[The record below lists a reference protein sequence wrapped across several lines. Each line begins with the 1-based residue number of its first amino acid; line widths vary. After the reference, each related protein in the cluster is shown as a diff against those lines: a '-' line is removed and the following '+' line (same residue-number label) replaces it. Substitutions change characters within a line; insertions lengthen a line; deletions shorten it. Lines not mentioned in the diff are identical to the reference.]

1 MDDIGGK
8 PAWAWIFILEGLFTV
23 LVGIASFWV
32 IQDFPETAKFLT
44 EEESWH
50 VVGFSFLPRANFD
63 EGAFVID
70 RLQSDQQFSAGG
82 ERFDMKYVR
91 RSLTDVKTW
100 LASS

>member
-1 MDDIGGK
+1 MDGISGK

-50 VVGFSFLPRANFD
+50 AIGFSFCLELMSTKELLSSVVYNLINSSVQ
-63 EGAFVID
+63 GA
-70 RLQSDQQFSAGG
+70 
-82 ERFDMKYVR
+82 K
-91 RSLTDVKTW
+91 SLI
-100 LASS
+100 